1 MRKVSV
7 YSSKGDN
14 VYENITAN
22 TWGEMREVIERDYGS
37 LSELSVFEKVTKV
50 EYSAPEAVLPEGDF
64 ILFIYQ
70 KKNKSGISYSEM
82 RDRIKSLKTAF
93 GQEATEHFGNYTILN
108 FQALESL
115 LKDWDTK
122 HAVIGV
128 KTVTLE
134 DIASVVAKNTG
145 YSKQTILNI
154 LNREFGVSDPNKE
167 EYERF
172 KESVS

>member
-7 YSSKGDN
+7 YSSLGDN
-14 VYENITAN
+14 VYENITAT
-22 TWGEMREVIERDYGS
+22 TWGEMKEIIERDYSS
-37 LSELSVFEKVTKV
+37 LSGLSVFEKVTKV
-50 EYSAPEAVLPEGDF
+50 EYSTPEALLPEGDF

-82 RDRIKSLKTAF
+82 RDRIKALKTAF

-115 LKDWDTK
+115 LKDWDSK
-122 HAVIGV
+122 HAVIGA

-134 DIASVVAKNTG
+134 DIAAVISRNTG
-145 YSKQTILNI
+145 YTKETILNI
-154 LNREFGVSDPNKE
+154 LNKEFGVSDPNKE

-172 KESVS
+172 RESVS